1 VNEDYA
7 IVVVKPFSLS
17 VGTSDAECNKLT
29 AYEITNIVMI
39 DFDCRQGAIVCRH
52 GRQASVHEVGWGCAF
67 AMDETGDRV
76 LTTEFDTI
84 CALQVWMKCSQV
96 VALESVVGDI
106 GTLDTLHWSK
116 RVRLQKH
123 WNPSSST

>member
-1 VNEDYA
+1 VGLLGRDLTVALIISNG
-7 IVVVKPFSLS
+7 KPSFKRSTLQRCS
-17 VGTSDAECNKLT
+17 G
-29 AYEITNIVMI
+29 
-39 DFDCRQGAIVCRH
+39 
-52 GRQASVHEVGWGCAF
+52 VGWGCSF

-84 CALQVWMKCSQV
+84 CALQVRMRCSQV

-116 RVRLQKH
+116 RVRLQEH
-123 WNPSSST
+123 WNPTSST